1 MIYLV
6 LSSLCLALLYGVYRL
21 ALCRTTLHRF
31 NRIVL
36 LSIIGFSAILPAIRI
51 SAIGDN
57 PLLHMRELAKEEAFS
72 GSKGDS
78 PQLPA
83 EYNEVTY
90 TPIEIEEEPVW
101 DVKTSVA
108 TGVKVAETVTQL
120 DWVLIITY

>member
-21 ALCRTTLHRF
+21 ALSRTTLHRF

-51 SAIGDN
+51 SAIGDS
-57 PLLHMRELAKEEAFS
+57 PLLHVQELAKEEAFS

-78 PQLPA
+78 PR
-83 EYNEVTY
+83 
-90 TPIEIEEEPVW
+90 
-101 DVKTSVA
+101 
-108 TGVKVAETVTQL
+108 
-120 DWVLIITY
+120 VLS